1 MTKDF
6 HYGNLKLLGLKIVG
20 GIYHFGSE
28 LNRAFLAPL
37 EVMSRKGDYMLKS
50 KKAEVIEELTS
61 AFANT
66 TAVVICDYKG
76 LSVTELEELRKTAK
90 AKDTS
95 VQVVKN
101 SLATIA
107 LSNADM
113 SGVVI
118 KDTNIFIWSDDVI
131 SASKIAADFAKKS
144 DKFVIKAGYLD
155 KEPADIAKIEA
166 FAKLPGREELL
177 GMLAATWMAPVANF
191 TIGLEA
197 LRAKKEEEVA

>member
-1 MTKDF
+1 
-6 HYGNLKLLGLKIVG
+6 
-20 GIYHFGSE
+20 
-28 LNRAFLAPL
+28 
-37 EVMSRKGDYMLKS
+37 MLKS
-50 KKAEVIEELTS
+50 KKAEVIADLTA

-76 LSVTELEELRKTAK
+76 LTVGKLEVLRKAAR

-101 SLATIA
+101 TLATIA
-107 LSNADM
+107 LNNADM
-113 SGVVI
+113 TGVEI

-131 SASKIAADFAKKS
+131 SAAKVAADFAK
-144 DKFVIKAGYLD
+144 DNEQFVIKAGYLD

-177 GMLAATWMAPVANF
+177 GMLAATWMAPITNMAVG
-191 TIGLEA
+191 IDA
-197 LRAKKEEEVA
+197 LRKKLEEEA